1 MRALNDSARSRAVPI
16 KTQGACA
23 GHWRLARARGSNPR
37 RVLAHGHLAAIVAF
51 VYISPVILAQEKDVH
66 TLVAEANLALAEGD
80 YATALDMYRAA
91 EVTCPGSPELAYN
104 RGVANYMLGDYAQA
118 HDAFNRSLLTRDVG
132 LEAKIKFNLGN
143 VAYAAALKKMSSPPE
158 ALGLLKSAIAHY
170 RDALELDSEDEDARV
185 NIELA
190 QRLIRDLLD
199 KLKEQRKEGQQQEDQ
214 QKQQDDKDQ
223 QQGGQSGEQ
232 PEDGAEQQ
240 PEQPQSQAGDR
251 MTPQEMERLLQA
263 VRDKERQ
270 RQNERA
276 RRRQRVPRTPV
287 AKDW

>member
-1 MRALNDSARSRAVPI
+1 MTALDWQQRGEPRASARAE
-16 KTQGACA
+16 
-23 GHWRLARARGSNPR
+23 WPR
-37 RVLAHGHLAAIVAF
+37 RLKPAAHQRCRIAHDHLAAIVAF
-51 VYISPVILAQEKDVH
+51 VCISPVILAQEKDVH

-80 YATALDMYRAA
+80 YATALDAYRAA
-91 EVTCPGSPELAYN
+91 EITCPASPELAYN
-104 RGVANYMLGDYAQA
+104 LGVANYMLGDYAQA
-118 HDAFNRSLLTRDVG
+118 HDAFNQSLLTRDVG

-276 RRRQRVPRTPV
+276 RRRQRVPPTPV